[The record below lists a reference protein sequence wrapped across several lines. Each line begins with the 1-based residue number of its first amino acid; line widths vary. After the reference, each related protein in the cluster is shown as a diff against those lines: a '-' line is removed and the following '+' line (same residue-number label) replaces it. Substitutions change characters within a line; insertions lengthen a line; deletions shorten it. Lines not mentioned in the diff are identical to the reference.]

1 MLSAM
6 LTLGVRIFLF
16 ENQSDEVNI
25 HCKNNY
31 YFYSEMTKKII
42 YSEKAPKAIG
52 PYSQAVQIENFLFLS
67 GQIGLNPKTNKLENK
82 NLQSELE
89 QIMKNIT
96 SILNEANMTIEN
108 IIKTSVFMKDLSSFS
123 NFNNIYKSFF
133 KEKFPARETIEV
145 SKLPMDARIEI
156 SIIAYKK

>member
-1 MLSAM
+1 
-6 LTLGVRIFLF
+6 
-16 ENQSDEVNI
+16 
-25 HCKNNY
+25 
-31 YFYSEMTKKII
+31 MTKKII

-52 PYSQAVQIENFLFLS
+52 PYSQAVKIENFLFLS
-67 GQIGLNPKTNKLENK
+67 GQIGLNPKTNKLENE

-96 SILNEANMTIEN
+96 SILNEDNMTIEN
-108 IIKTSVFMKDLSSFS
+108 IIKTSVFMKDLNSFS
-123 NFNNIYKSFF
+123 DFNNIYKSFF

>member
-1 MLSAM
+1 
-6 LTLGVRIFLF
+6 
-16 ENQSDEVNI
+16 
-25 HCKNNY
+25 
-31 YFYSEMTKKII
+31 MTKKII

>member
-1 MLSAM
+1 
-6 LTLGVRIFLF
+6 
-16 ENQSDEVNI
+16 
-25 HCKNNY
+25 
-31 YFYSEMTKKII
+31 MTKKII

-89 QIMKNIT
+89 QIMENIT
-96 SILNEANMTIEN
+96 SILNEANMKIEN

-123 NFNNIYKSFF
+123 DFNNIYKSFF

>member
-1 MLSAM
+1 
-6 LTLGVRIFLF
+6 
-16 ENQSDEVNI
+16 
-25 HCKNNY
+25 
-31 YFYSEMTKKII
+31 MTKKII

-123 NFNNIYKSFF
+123 DFNNIYKSFF

-156 SIIAYKK
+156 SNIAYKK

>member
-1 MLSAM
+1 
-6 LTLGVRIFLF
+6 
-16 ENQSDEVNI
+16 
-25 HCKNNY
+25 
-31 YFYSEMTKKII
+31 MTKKII

-52 PYSQAVQIENFLFLS
+52 PYSQAVKIENFLFLS
-67 GQIGLNPKTNKLENK
+67 GQIGLNPKTNKLENE

-123 NFNNIYKSFF
+123 DFNNIYKSFF

>member
-1 MLSAM
+1 
-6 LTLGVRIFLF
+6 
-16 ENQSDEVNI
+16 
-25 HCKNNY
+25 
-31 YFYSEMTKKII
+31 MTKKII

-96 SILNEANMTIEN
+96 SILNEANMKIEN

-123 NFNNIYKSFF
+123 DFNNIYKSFF

>member
-1 MLSAM
+1 
-6 LTLGVRIFLF
+6 
-16 ENQSDEVNI
+16 
-25 HCKNNY
+25 
-31 YFYSEMTKKII
+31 MTKKII

-67 GQIGLNPKTNKLENK
+67 GQIGLNPKTNKLENE

-96 SILNEANMTIEN
+96 SILNKANMTIEN

-123 NFNNIYKSFF
+123 DFNNIYKSFF

>member
-1 MLSAM
+1 
-6 LTLGVRIFLF
+6 
-16 ENQSDEVNI
+16 
-25 HCKNNY
+25 
-31 YFYSEMTKKII
+31 MTKKII

-123 NFNNIYKSFF
+123 DFNNIYKSFF

>member
-1 MLSAM
+1 
-6 LTLGVRIFLF
+6 
-16 ENQSDEVNI
+16 
-25 HCKNNY
+25 
-31 YFYSEMTKKII
+31 MTKKII

-89 QIMKNIT
+89 QSMKNIT

-123 NFNNIYKSFF
+123 DFNNIYKSFF

>member
-1 MLSAM
+1 
-6 LTLGVRIFLF
+6 
-16 ENQSDEVNI
+16 
-25 HCKNNY
+25 
-31 YFYSEMTKKII
+31 MTKKII

-123 NFNNIYKSFF
+123 DFNNIY
-133 KEKFPARETIEV
+133 
-145 SKLPMDARIEI
+145 
-156 SIIAYKK
+156 

>member
-1 MLSAM
+1 
-6 LTLGVRIFLF
+6 
-16 ENQSDEVNI
+16 
-25 HCKNNY
+25 
-31 YFYSEMTKKII
+31 MTKKII

-108 IIKTSVFMKDLSSFS
+108 IIKTSS
-123 NFNNIYKSFF
+123 N
-133 KEKFPARETIEV
+133 
-145 SKLPMDARIEI
+145 KL
-156 SIIAYKK
+156 

>member
-1 MLSAM
+1 
-6 LTLGVRIFLF
+6 
-16 ENQSDEVNI
+16 
-25 HCKNNY
+25 
-31 YFYSEMTKKII
+31 MTKKII

-52 PYSQAVQIENFLFLS
+52 PYSQAVKIENFLFLS
-67 GQIGLNPKTNKLENK
+67 GQIGLNPKTNKLENE

-96 SILNEANMTIEN
+96 SILNKANMTIEN
-108 IIKTSVFMKDLSSFS
+108 IIKTSVFMKDLNSFS
-123 NFNNIYKSFF
+123 DFNNIYKSFF

>member
-1 MLSAM
+1 
-6 LTLGVRIFLF
+6 
-16 ENQSDEVNI
+16 
-25 HCKNNY
+25 
-31 YFYSEMTKKII
+31 MTKKII

-52 PYSQAVQIENFLFLS
+52 PYSQAVKIENFLFLS
-67 GQIGLNPKTNKLENK
+67 GQIGLNPKTNKLENE

-108 IIKTSVFMKDLSSFS
+108 IIKTSVFMKDLNSFS
-123 NFNNIYKSFF
+123 DFNNIYKSFF